1 MEVRRAKNYMGSS
14 KGGQVTKA
22 GPPKRDI
29 SGISRLSQNGI
40 GSKVSSGVMAMNQ
53 NRYSHPS
60 QNNYQKQGLGSSVLP
75 NASFDDSQFESDYD
89 ADANGRSINEQQQ
102 K

>member
-1 MEVRRAKNYMGSS
+1 
-14 KGGQVTKA
+14 
-22 GPPKRDI
+22 
-29 SGISRLSQNGI
+29 
-40 GSKVSSGVMAMNQ
+40 MALNQ

-60 QNNYQKQGLGSSVLP
+60 QNNYQKQGLGSGVLP

-89 ADANGRSINEQQQ
+89 ADANGRSLNEQQQ